1 MALTYTQAAWDRL
14 RPYQKAGLAFLNNRP
29 RAFLADEMGL
39 GKSAQMTMAA
49 EGKTLIVAPAMVLD
63 GGTWDDEIATWSSS
77 PEDFTQVAYSSLV
90 QRQGRKVLPIAKP
103 EYKKHWNTIILDEA
117 HYIKGRNTTWT
128 KALRPLLKRADRVI
142 LASGTPI
149 PNWAPELFEALCA
162 MYPEKAK
169 PGGELGSYWRWAAQ
183 WFDTTPDKIYIRGVE
198 KEIARVGDLLACK
211 PECSTR
217 PVLDPCEH
225 HREFFRANLGDRFL
239 QRLRDDVLT
248 DLPPLTIERVNTP
261 MTAKQQ
267 KAYDSMRDSYLAAM
281 GDGALRVAWS
291 SSARHVMLDKLA
303 TGYGVLDESGDILAE
318 SGKFERLRYDLGE
331 RTRPTLVVA
340 HFRRSVE
347 AACQLA
353 DGLGQR
359 AEYIHGGVSRTAR
372 ARTVAEFKAGKID
385 VLCGSLDT
393 IAEGLQLTAADMI
406 IFLETSFKP
415 SRNQQAMRRIHRMGQ
430 TRPCTMLDYCTPDS
444 IDSGKRELV
453 EAKTDHQIR
462 ILTEAQMAQYI

>member
-1 MALTYTQAAWDRL
+1 MLQL
-14 RPYQKAGLAFLNNRP
+14 RPYQQVGLEFLRANP

-39 GKSAQMTMAA
+39 GKSAQMTLAA
-49 EGKTLIVAPAMVLD
+49 EGRTLVVAPAMVLD
-63 GGTWDDEIATWSSS
+63 GGTWDDEIMKWA
-77 PEDFTQVAYSSLV
+77 PERSGDFTQVAYSSLV
-90 QRQGRKVLPIAKP
+90 QRDGRRVLPIAKP
-103 EYKKHWNTIILDEA
+103 EYRTRWDTVILDEA
-117 HYIKGRNTTWT
+117 HYIKGRNTSWT
-128 KALRPLLKRADRVI
+128 KALRPILKKAGRVI

-169 PGGELGSYWRWAAQ
+169 PGGELGSYWRWAAM

-198 KEIARVGDLLACK
+198 KEIKKVGDLLACK
-211 PECSTR
+211 PECAGR

-239 QRLRDDVLT
+239 MRLRDDVLT

-261 MTAKQQ
+261 MTKKQQ
-267 KAYDSMRDSYLAAM
+267 KAYDAMRDTYLAEM

-291 SSARHVMLDKLA
+291 SSARHVMLDKIASGL
-303 TGYGVLDESGDILAE
+303 GILDESGDPLAE
-318 SGKFERLRYDLGE
+318 SGKLQRLAYDLGE

-347 AACQLA
+347 AAHA
-353 DGLGQR
+353 VAEKTGLR
-359 AEYIHGGVSRTAR
+359 SAYVHGGIGRAAR
-372 ARTVAEFKAGKID
+372 GQIVADFKAGKLD

-393 IAEGLQLTAADMI
+393 VAEGLTLTVADMV

-415 SRNQQAMRRIHRMGQ
+415 SRNQQAMRRIHRIGQ
-430 TRPCTMLDYCTPDS
+430 DRPCTALDYCTPDS

-453 EAKTDHQIR
+453 AAKTDHQIR
-462 ILTEAQMAQYI
+462 ILTESQMAQYI

>member
-1 MALTYTQAAWDRL
+1 MSYTDEQWGRL
-14 RPYQKAGLAFLNNRP
+14 RPYQKAGLAFLKARP

-63 GGTWDDEIATWSSS
+63 GGTWNDEIAKWGDD
-77 PEDFTQVAYSSLV
+77 PERFHQVAYSSLV
-90 QRQGRKVLPIAKP
+90 QRQGRKVLPVAKP
-103 EYKKHWNTIILDEA
+103 EYKIHWNTIILDEA

-162 MYPEKAK
+162 MYPEDAR
-169 PGGELGSYWRWAAQ
+169 PGGRLGSYWRWAAQ

-198 KEIARVGDLLACK
+198 KEIAKVGDLLACE
-211 PECSTR
+211 PECAAR
-217 PVLDPCEH
+217 PPLDPCDH
-225 HREFFRANLGDRFL
+225 YREFFRANLGDRFL

-261 MTAKQQ
+261 MTAPQQ
-267 KAYDSMRDSYLAAM
+267 KAYDSMRDEYLATL
-281 GDGALRVAWS
+281 GDGHLKVAWS

-303 TGYGVLDESGDILAE
+303 TGLNILDPDADPMKG
-318 SGKFERLRYDLGE
+318 SGKLQRLAYDLAE

-340 HFRRSVE
+340 HFRDTVE
-347 AACQLA
+347 AAVA
-353 DGLGQR
+353 VAEGLGLR
-359 AEYIHGGVSRTAR
+359 AAYVHGGVSRQAR
-372 ARTVAEFKAGKID
+372 AGVVADFKAGKLD
-385 VLCGSLDT
+385 VLVGSLDT
-393 IAEGLQLTAADMI
+393 IAEGLTLTVADMV

-415 SRNQQAMRRIHRMGQ
+415 SRNQQAMRRIHRIGQ
-430 TRPCTMLDYCTPDS
+430 DRPCTALDYCTPDS
-444 IDSGKRELV
+444 IDSGKRELIA
-453 EAKTDHQIR
+453 AKTDHQIR
-462 ILTEAQMAQYI
+462 TLTEAQMSQYV